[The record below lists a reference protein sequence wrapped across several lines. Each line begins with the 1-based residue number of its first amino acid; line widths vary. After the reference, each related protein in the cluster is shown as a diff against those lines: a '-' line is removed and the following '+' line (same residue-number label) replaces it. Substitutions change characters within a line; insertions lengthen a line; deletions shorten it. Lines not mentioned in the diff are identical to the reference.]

1 MYTRSH
7 WSWIH
12 PWTERIRT
20 KFMKRFYVP
29 ELFRCCVLSKVKKS
43 SDSDSSLPGL
53 YYKWSILEWPSG
65 WAGQGRDKIKIS
77 QEIWF
82 KNQKYPV
89 KLLTLQRS
97 EFKCCGLE
105 RGFCWW
111 CFHDH
116 GQEIWE
122 LRKLPKLSL
131 MDLKEIIYVASDWII
146 QNLDIGGNCCWLVLT
161 LTRGIDARLCQD
173 FLCHWE
179 LAINSRPSFSP
190 SVKTPS
196 SSC

>member
-131 MDLKEIIYVASDWII
+131 MDLKRSFTLRQTEYNSEPWH
-146 QNLDIGGNCCWLVLT
+146 WWELV
-161 LTRGIDARLCQD
+161 GIDTDTGYWCEIMSRL
-173 FLCHWE
+173 F
-179 LAINSRPSFSP
+179 
-190 SVKTPS
+190 V
-196 SSC
+196 